1 MFMKDSGKVMAQQ
14 TLPPARDMKRKN
26 GVDELLPFPRM
37 LPLAVQHVLV
47 MYMGAITT
55 PLVIGR
61 VLALPAAQTATL
73 IQADLLTSGAATILQ
88 TIGTRWLGARL
99 PLMQGVSFATV
110 SCVTGIA
117 SSVTSHDNAGLR
129 TVYGAVIV
137 AGLAAMLA
145 APLGRHIMRFF
156 PPVVVG
162 TSLAIMGLSLLPV
175 AIDQIV
181 PSAGAHAGRTL
192 LVAMS
197 VFASAIVLSIIGR
210 GVFKNLAVIIGVGVG
225 LVVAFA
231 AGQLTPH
238 LSGMPPLLA
247 PVKPLPF
254 GWPIFQLM
262 PSLSMIV
269 IVAITWVE
277 SIGDAVV
284 VGEMTGRHATPKLV
298 SRLLRADGLAT
309 LLGGIMGSFPYTA
322 FSENVALLSITGVR
336 SRWIV
341 ALAGGILC
349 VLGLS
354 PFLATAVASL
364 PPAVA
369 GGAGLMIFGT
379 LMMVGIQMLASLDL
393 KPGNKPFIVASVS
406 IVLAMAI
413 VMKPDFFIFMPK
425 WTQPVLQS
433 PVVTGCVSAIVLN
446 ILFSLREKK
455 ENTPAAP
462 QERERSAPHHST

>member
-1 MFMKDSGKVMAQQ
+1 MVQQ
-14 TLPPARDMKRKN
+14 TPPAGAMNGKN
-26 GVDELLPFPRM
+26 GVDEVLPLPRM
-37 LPLAVQHVLV
+37 VPLAVQHVMV

-73 IQADLLTSGAATILQ
+73 IQADLLTSGAATLLQ

-110 SCVTGIA
+110 SCVIGIA
-117 SSVTSHDNAGLR
+117 SSATFATSHDNEGLR

-175 AIDQIV
+175 AIDQIA
-181 PSAGAHAGRTL
+181 SGAGVHAGRNM

-197 VFASAIVLSIIGR
+197 VFASAIFLSITGR
-210 GVFKNLAVIIGVGVG
+210 GVFKNLAVIIGVGTG

-231 AGQLTPH
+231 AGQFTPH

-247 PVKPLPF
+247 PVRPLPF

-354 PFLATAVASL
+354 PFLATAVAAL

-379 LMMVGIQMLASLDL
+379 LMMVGIQMLASLGL
-393 KPGNKPFIVASVS
+393 EPGNKPFIVASVS

-413 VMKPDFFIFMPK
+413 VMKPDFFMFMPD

-433 PVVTGCVSAIVLN
+433 PVVAGCVSAIVLN
-446 ILFSLREKK
+446 ILFSF
-455 ENTPAAP
+455 
-462 QERERSAPHHST
+462 RERKEAAFTA

>member
-1 MFMKDSGKVMAQQ
+1 MKGSGKSMMRAPTPQLCK
-14 TLPPARDMKRKN
+14 TSDPH
-26 GVDELLPFPRM
+26 GVDAVLPITRM
-37 LPLAVQHVLV
+37 LPLAVQHVMV
-47 MYMGAITT
+47 MYMGAITV

-73 IQADLLTSGAATILQ
+73 IQADLLTSGMATLLQ
-88 TIGTRWLGARL
+88 TVGTRWLGARL

-110 SCVTGIA
+110 SCVIGIA
-117 SSVTSHDNAGLR
+117 SSPTFAQSQQNEGLR

-137 AGLAAMLA
+137 AGLAAILA
-145 APLGRHIMRFF
+145 APLGRYVMKLF
-156 PPVVVG
+156 PPIVVG

-175 AIDQIV
+175 AVNEIAVGTGIQ
-181 PSAGAHAGRTL
+181 AGTNM

-197 VFASAIVLSIIGR
+197 VFACAIALSIAGR
-210 GVFKNLAVIIGVGVG
+210 GVFKNLAVIIGVALG
-225 LVVAFA
+225 LVVAFF
-231 AGQLTPH
+231 AGQVSPH
-238 LSGMPPLLA
+238 LRGMPPLLA
-247 PVKPLPF
+247 PVAPFPL
-254 GWPIFQLM
+254 GWPIFHLM

-277 SIGDAVV
+277 SVGDAVV
-284 VGEMTGRHATPKLV
+284 VGEMTNRPATPERV
-298 SRLLRADGLAT
+298 SKLLRADGVAT

-349 VLGLS
+349 VLGFS
-354 PFLATAVASL
+354 PFLAAAVAAL

-379 LMMVGIQMLASLDL
+379 LMMVGIQMLASLGL
-393 KPGNKPFIVASVS
+393 EPGNRPFIVASVS

-413 VMKPDFFIFMPK
+413 VLKPDFFCFMPQ
-425 WTQPVLQS
+425 WTQSVLQS
-433 PVVTGCVSAIVLN
+433 PVVTGCLSAIALN
-446 ILFSLREKK
+446 IILSFSAKNR
-455 ENTPAAP
+455 
-462 QERERSAPHHST
+462 

>member
-1 MFMKDSGKVMAQQ
+1 MEQQ
-14 TLPPARDMKRKN
+14 TPQTDAMSGKN
-26 GVDELLPFPRM
+26 GVDEVLPLPRM
-37 LPLAVQHVLV
+37 VPLAVQHVMV

-73 IQADLLTSGAATILQ
+73 IQADLLTSGAATLLQ

-110 SCVTGIA
+110 SCVIGIA
-117 SSVTSHDNAGLR
+117 SSATLATSHDNEGLR

-175 AIDQIV
+175 AIDQIA
-181 PSAGAHAGRTL
+181 SGAGVHAGRNM

-197 VFASAIVLSIIGR
+197 VFASAIFLSITGR

-247 PVKPLPF
+247 PVRPLPF
-254 GWPIFQLM
+254 GWPIFQFM

-354 PFLATAVASL
+354 PFLATAVAAL

-379 LMMVGIQMLASLDL
+379 LMMVGIQMLASLGL
-393 KPGNKPFIVASVS
+393 EPGNKPFIVASVS

-413 VMKPDFFIFMPK
+413 VMKPDFFMFVPD

-433 PVVTGCVSAIVLN
+433 PVVAGCVSAIVLN
-446 ILFSLREKK
+446 ILFSFREKK
-455 ENTPAAP
+455 EAP
-462 QERERSAPHHST
+462 LSA

>member
-1 MFMKDSGKVMAQQ
+1 MRMKGSGKTMASAPMPQ
-14 TLPPARDMKRKN
+14 LRKTSDPN
-26 GVDELLPFPRM
+26 GVDAVLPIARM
-37 LPLAVQHVLV
+37 LPLAVQHVMV
-47 MYMGAITT
+47 MYMGAITV

-73 IQADLLTSGAATILQ
+73 IQADLLTSGIATLLQ

-110 SCVTGIA
+110 SCVIGIA
-117 SSVTSHDNAGLR
+117 SSPTFAHSQQNEGLR

-137 AGLAAMLA
+137 AGLVAILA
-145 APLGRHIMRFF
+145 APLGRYVMKLF
-156 PPVVVG
+156 PPIVVG

-175 AIDQIV
+175 AVNEIA
-181 PSAGAHAGRTL
+181 AGTGVQAGRNM

-197 VFASAIVLSIIGR
+197 VFACAIALSIAGR
-210 GVFKNLAVIIGVGVG
+210 GVFKNLAVIIGVGLG
-225 LVVAFA
+225 LVVAFL
-231 AGQLTPH
+231 AGQLSPH

-247 PVKPLPF
+247 PVAPFPL
-254 GWPIFQLM
+254 GWPIFHLM

-277 SIGDAVV
+277 SVGDAVV
-284 VGEMTGRHATPKLV
+284 VGEMTNRPATPERV
-298 SRLLRADGLAT
+298 SRLLRADGVAT

-341 ALAGGILC
+341 ALAGGILF

-354 PFLATAVASL
+354 PFLATAVAAL

-379 LMMVGIQMLASLDL
+379 LMMVGIQMLASLGL
-393 KPGNKPFIVASVS
+393 EPGNRPFIVASVS

-413 VMKPDFFIFMPK
+413 VLKPDFFCFMPE
-425 WTQPVLQS
+425 WTQSVLQS
-433 PVVTGCVSAIVLN
+433 PVVTGCLSAIALN
-446 ILFSLREKK
+446 IILSFNKK
-455 ENTPAAP
+455 TDDTESGKPNHPA
-462 QERERSAPHHST
+462 QHN